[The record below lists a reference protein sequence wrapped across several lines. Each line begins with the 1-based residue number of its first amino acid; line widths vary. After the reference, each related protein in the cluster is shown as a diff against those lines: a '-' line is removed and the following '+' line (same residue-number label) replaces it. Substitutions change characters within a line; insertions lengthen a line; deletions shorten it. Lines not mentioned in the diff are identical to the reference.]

1 MCRCAFRVFTL
12 DMIFVNFQLS
22 QLQRE
27 IESMWNDADEEVRNT
42 YGREYY
48 DVLGKGLEECKP
60 EGCLTVDPVNEAFVD
75 AITAYN
81 PQYRYLVKEGSG
93 LFDVYYV
100 SIKLKT
106 KGTTLSRKKYHT
118 VAKKVPHSKFF
129 LPHCRKKNHTVGEKS
144 TTLSGKKYHTVR
156 KSTSLKKVP
165 HCMKK
170 YHTLKKVPHCLK
182 KYHTV

>member
-1 MCRCAFRVFTL
+1 
-12 DMIFVNFQLS
+12 MIFVNFQLS

-81 PQYRYLVKEGSG
+81 PQYRYLVKGGSG

-118 VAKKVPHSKFF
+118 
-129 LPHCRKKNHTVGEKS
+129 RKKSTTLSEKKP
-144 TTLSGKKYHTVR
+144 TLSGKKYHIVG
-156 KSTSLKKVP
+156 KKVP
-165 HCMKK
+165 HCQ
-170 YHTLKKVPHCLK
+170 KKVP
-182 KYHTV
+182 V

>member
-1 MCRCAFRVFTL
+1 
-12 DMIFVNFQLS
+12 MIFVNFQLS
-22 QLQRE
+22 RLQRE

-81 PQYRYLVKEGSG
+81 PQYRYLVKGGSG

-100 SIKLKT
+100 SIKLKQKVT
-106 KGTTLSRKKYHT
+106 HCPK
-118 VAKKVPHSKFF
+118 KKVPH
-129 LPHCRKKNHTVGEKS
+129 CRGKS
-144 TTLSGKKYHTVR
+144 TTLSGKNTSVGK
-156 KSTSLKKVP
+156 KSTIQCRGKKYQ
-165 HCMKK
+165 CRKKK
-170 YHTLKKVPHCLK
+170 YHIVGKKYQCRGKKYHIVGKKVPHCLK
-182 KYHTV
+182 KSTTLSEQFQNSLAKS